1 MQAGPIR
8 IEGNV
13 LLSPLCG
20 VTDSPFRRLAKRHG
34 AAMVFCEMTSS
45 DGLVRNNPKTYEL
58 LEYKAEER
66 PIGAQLCGA
75 DPVVMADA
83 ARIVETLGFDVLDL
97 NYGCPVRKV
106 IAREAGAAMLTDLD
120 RLERVTSAVVNAV
133 NLPVTAKIRIGWD
146 KNSTNA
152 PDVARVL
159 ERSGVKWITVHARSR
174 TEKFAGQ
181 AHWEVIRDVKEAV
194 PDLPVIGN
202 GDVKT
207 PEDAQRMIAE
217 TGCDAVMVG
226 RGSFGNPWLFRRAQ
240 RLLDG
245 ADPGPEPDARERI
258 ETAIEHLHAVAARK
272 GPYAATLMRKHVAWY
287 VRGLYDNSTLCR
299 EANHAAT
306 PEETE
311 ALLRAYLEKLETDPR
326 AHDRGPNGG
335 GGNGHGDGDG
345 NGHGH
350 GNANGGEEDEPGRSG
365 AGMAEA
371 DERNGSLSAT

>member
-20 VTDSPFRRLAKRHG
+20 VTDSPFRSLAKRHG

-58 LEYKAEER
+58 LEYRAEER
-66 PIGAQLCGA
+66 PIGAQLCGS

-83 ARIVETLGFDVLDL
+83 AKIVEKLGFDVLDL

-133 NLPVTAKIRIGWD
+133 TLPVTAKIRMGWD
-146 KNSTNA
+146 QNSINA

-159 ERSGVKWITVHARSR
+159 ERSGVRWITVHARSR
-174 TEKFAGQ
+174 SEKFTGQ
-181 AHWEVIRDVKEAV
+181 AHWEVIRQVKEATS
-194 PDLPVIGN
+194 LPVIGN

-226 RGSFGNPWLFRRAQ
+226 RGSFGNPWLFKRAQ

-245 ADPGPEPDARERI
+245 VDAGPEPDPRERI

-311 ALLRAYLEKLETDPR
+311 ALLRAYLEKLERHPAPR
-326 AHDRGPNGG
+326 N
-335 GGNGHGDGDG
+335 GNGDGHEALESSGEAESTGSHAPSGQAENAASGDR
-345 NGHGH
+345 NG
-350 GNANGGEEDEPGRSG
+350 
-365 AGMAEA
+365 AEC
-371 DERNGSLSAT
+371 DGSLSAT

>member
-1 MQAGPIR
+1 MQAGSIR

-20 VTDSPFRRLAKRHG
+20 VTDSPFRSLAKRHG

-58 LEYKAEER
+58 LEYRAEER

-83 ARIVETLGFDVLDL
+83 AKICEGLGFDVIDL

-106 IAREAGAAMLTDLD
+106 IAREAGAAMLTDLE

-133 NLPVTAKIRIGWD
+133 KLPVTAKIRIGWD
-146 KNSTNA
+146 KSSTNA

-159 ERSGVKWITVHARSR
+159 QRSGVKWITVHARSR
-174 TEKFAGQ
+174 SEKFTGQ
-181 AHWEVIRDVKEAV
+181 AHWEVIREVKDAV
-194 PDLPVIGN
+194 PGLPVIGN

-207 PEDAQRMIAE
+207 PEDAQRMVSE

-226 RGSFGNPWLFRRAQ
+226 RGSFGNPWLFKRAQ

-245 ADPGPEPDARERI
+245 TDPGPEPTTRERI
-258 ETAIEHLHAVAARK
+258 ETAIEHLHVLAEKK

-299 EANHAAT
+299 EANHATT

-311 ALLRAYLEKLETDPR
+311 TLLRAYLHKLETLPR
-326 AHDRGPNGG
+326 NQETNGHN
-335 GGNGHGDGDG
+335 GNGH
-345 NGHGH
+345 
-350 GNANGGEEDEPGRSG
+350 AEDSG
-365 AGMAEA
+365 AGA
-371 DERNGSLSAT
+371 DDVECNGSLSAT

>member
-20 VTDSPFRRLAKRHG
+20 VTDSPFRSLAKRHG

-58 LEYKAEER
+58 LEYRAEER

-83 ARIVETLGFDVLDL
+83 ARIVERLGFDVLDL

-133 NLPVTAKIRIGWD
+133 TIPVTAKIRMGWD
-146 KNSTNA
+146 QNSTNA

-159 ERSGVKWITVHARSR
+159 ERAGVRWITVHARSR
-174 TEKFAGQ
+174 SEKFTGR
-181 AHWEVIRDVKEAV
+181 AHWEVIRDVKEATS
-194 PDLPVIGN
+194 LPVIGN

-226 RGSFGNPWLFRRAQ
+226 RGSFGNPWLFKRAQ

-245 ADPGPEPDARERI
+245 VDAGPEPDPRERI

-306 PEETE
+306 PAETE
-311 ALLRAYLEKLETDPR
+311 ALLRAYLEKLEREPAPR
-326 AHDRGPNGG
+326 N
-335 GGNGHGDGDG
+335 GNGHGPGEP
-345 NGHGH
+345 NG
-350 GNANGGEEDEPGRSG
+350 
-365 AGMAEA
+365 AEC
-371 DERNGSLSAT
+371 DGSLSAT